1 MGEPK
6 NRTTVNFYVN
16 QSYLRTQEK
25 NDTQMWYIGLSTIQP
40 ASNGVKARIFGS
52 VLYAEYPSGDIRLNM
67 WSANINTEKDSHS
80 GLARQDTLFYQQ
92 EPVPQSWIV
101 DYPLLAYKTFTPRNK
116 EIAIIHMAYNMPQ
129 RLIHL
134 GDWEFVCFV
143 NHTQMVEQKCFKK

>member
-1 MGEPK
+1 M
-6 NRTTVNFYVN
+6 
-16 QSYLRTQEK
+16 
-25 NDTQMWYIGLSTIQP
+25 
-40 ASNGVKARIFGS
+40 
-52 VLYAEYPSGDIRLNM
+52 LYAEYPNGDVKLNM
-67 WSANINTEKDSHS
+67 WSADIVDEKDSHHIE
-80 GLARQDTLFYQQ
+80 RQDTLYYPQ

-143 NHTQMVEQKCFKK
+143 NHT